1 MSLVIGRLHT
11 SISRIKKGREGP
23 WTAHRHISRL
33 ASASPGG
40 APSYEYLS
48 NKIAHREALSSFH
61 FAPFICSAAV
71 AVKRKSHFRPRLRA
85 LGL

>member
-1 MSLVIGRLHT
+1 LVIGRLHT

-40 APSYEYLS
+40 APSYGYLS
-48 NKIAHREALSSFH
+48 NKIAHQDDLSSFH
-61 FAPFICSAAV
+61 FAPFICSAAA
-71 AVKRKSHFRPRLRA
+71 AVKRKSNLARHLRA
-85 LGL
+85 FGL